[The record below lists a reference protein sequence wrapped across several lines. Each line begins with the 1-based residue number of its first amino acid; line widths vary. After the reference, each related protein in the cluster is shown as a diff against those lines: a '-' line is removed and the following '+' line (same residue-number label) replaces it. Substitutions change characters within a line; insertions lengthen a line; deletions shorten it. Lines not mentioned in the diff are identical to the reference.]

1 MIRNS
6 ASEIAHER
14 AARHINKTKIALRVE
29 IDAIKNGNQLI
40 PIASEG
46 PAPNKAASRKRKVA
60 ADEDD
65 EYEPFSQLAATQSL
79 SSVPVHTQESEL
91 DSSQL
96 FAARPEYQS
105 SGVIPDS
112 QSSVGEG
119 SFIPTTQQT
128 RGTTQQSS
136 TVNESQERATEDSD
150 LLEIVGQ
157 VAASR
162 APSPAR
168 SIPETIDD
176 TTVDS
181 QSQQR
186 RRLLS
191 QEHAEIPAASTV
203 TEKTPKVN
211 SDLKDQHESQVSTYI
226 EDQSQVVQTSPKR
239 PAPPSSFSATVQA
252 SGAVPSKERPRP
264 RLSEDQGQYA
274 GSHGATAAATELPRR
289 STELVVDEVVKK
301 PGIEHRAKTE
311 SSPTEQRT

>member
-1 MIRNS
+1 MSPTAKRPS
-6 ASEIAHER
+6 P
-14 AARHINKTKIALRVE
+14 KIHVVHHG
-29 IDAIKNGNQLI
+29 DSFD
-40 PIASEG
+40 P
-46 PAPNKAASRKRKVA
+46 
-60 ADEDD
+60 D

-136 TVNESQERATEDSD
+136 TVNESQERATEDSVRLPEIYHVLGSFANSISQD